1 MSALY
6 SNKTREFTHVFDT
19 IYEFI
24 MVPNSYFVGFYFIY
38 EIQINNKIKGI
49 LSLKVYETR
58 AKNSFHPRPQVGTLL
73 KICMPN

>member
-1 MSALY
+1 
-6 SNKTREFTHVFDT
+6 
-19 IYEFI
+19 

-38 EIQINNKIKGI
+38 EIEINNKIKGI

-73 KICMPN
+73 KICMPNY